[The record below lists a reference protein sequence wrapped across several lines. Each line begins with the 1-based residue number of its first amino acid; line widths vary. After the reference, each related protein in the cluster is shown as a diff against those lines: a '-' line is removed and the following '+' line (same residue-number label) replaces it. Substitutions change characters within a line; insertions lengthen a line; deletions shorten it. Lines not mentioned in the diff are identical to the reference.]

1 MGRILAID
9 YGKKRCG
16 LAWTDPLMIAA
27 HGLPTVQESELK
39 PFLLKSV
46 SSESIE
52 EILLGYPTRMDGS
65 DSHVTEEVRELEK
78 WLSQQFPN
86 LSVIRWDERLSSVS
100 ASRALVE
107 AGISKKKRREKGA
120 LDQMAATLMLQE
132 YLQSKG
138 GGSWEF

>member
-1 MGRILAID
+1 MGRILSID

-27 HGLPTVQESELK
+27 HGLPTVQESDLK
-39 PFLLKSV
+39 AFLQKSV
-46 SSESIE
+46 ASESIE

-65 DSHVTEEVRELEK
+65 DSHVTEDVRGLEK
-78 WLSQQFPN
+78 WLHEQFPAV
-86 LSVIRWDERLSSVS
+86 SVIRWDERLSSVS

-107 AGISKKKRREKGA
+107 TGVSKKKRKKKGA

-132 YLQSKG
+132 YLLSKG
-138 GGSWEF
+138 

>member
-27 HGLPTVQESELK
+27 HGLPTVQAPDLRS
-39 PFLLKSV
+39 FLQQTV
-46 SSESIE
+46 PRESIE

-65 DSHVTEEVRELEK
+65 DSHVTEDVRALEI
-78 WLSQQFPN
+78 WLKDQLPTVT
-86 LSVIRWDERLSSVS
+86 VIRWDERLSSVS
-100 ASRALVE
+100 ASRALIETGV
-107 AGISKKKRREKGA
+107 SKKKRRKKGA

-132 YLQSKG
+132 YLLSKG
-138 GGSWEF
+138 GTGWEL